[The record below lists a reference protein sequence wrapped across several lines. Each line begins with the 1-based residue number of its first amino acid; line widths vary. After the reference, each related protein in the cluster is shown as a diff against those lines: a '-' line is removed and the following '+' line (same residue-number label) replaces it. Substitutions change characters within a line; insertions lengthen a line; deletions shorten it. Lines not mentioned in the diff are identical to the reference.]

1 MCAPGSNRDDQR
13 SPLLR
18 GAGGGD
24 DCSARRRRAL
34 RLPIPQSGSLRSSL
48 VLFALFVGPAHVA
61 STGFFYFDRNY
72 WPVLRRYWPHCLA
85 SIAVLPAIFVGV
97 LLASGVASALLF
109 GGYVIWQSYHFGRQS
124 YGLIALAAG
133 SEKHGPLPRLL
144 VPMLNIA
151 AVGGAIGSL
160 GASAIYPIGTVLARC
175 SAPRLP
181 TPCAG
186 SG

>member
-1 MCAPGSNRDDQR
+1 MTEDRLFFGALAAMTIV
-13 SPLLR
+13 PL
-18 GAGGGD
+18 GAV
-24 DCSARRRRAL
+24 AL
-34 RLPIPQSGSLRSSL
+34 SGLPFAQSGSLRSSL
-48 VLFALFVGPAHVA
+48 ILFALFVGPAHVA

-97 LLASGVASALLF
+97 LLASGIASALLF
-109 GGYVIWQSYHFGRQS
+109 GGYVIWQSYHFGRQN

-175 SAPRLP
+175 SAP
-181 TPCAG
+181 
-186 SG
+186 